1 MKCESCN
8 GSGKYIGFSSEEDCK
23 DCLGKGIIKTSINN
37 NVEVLQRQGAES
49 PCSDVKPPRQPDV
62 ELCMC
67 IDKEC
72 IHGPTPHG
80 HFVTVTGKVKWYNR
94 EHGWGF
100 ILQDNGSDVFVHYSQ
115 IVCGGHLF
123 NNEVVEFEVPA
134 DQTYTTA
141 CGRSSQATKVRRAGC
156 LSTRGA

>member
-1 MKCESCN
+1 MKCKSCN

-23 DCLGKGIIKTSINN
+23 DCLGKGIINYPALKD
-37 NVEVLQRQGAES
+37 NVDDNHIK
-49 PCSDVKPPRQPDV
+49 CTY
-62 ELCMC
+62 
-67 IDKEC
+67 
-72 IHGPTPHG
+72 GPIPHG
-80 HFVTVTGKVKWYNR
+80 HFDTAGTGRAFGTICVTGKVKWYNR

-123 NNEVVEFEVPA
+123 SNEVVEFEVPA

-156 LSTRGA
+156 PSTRGA